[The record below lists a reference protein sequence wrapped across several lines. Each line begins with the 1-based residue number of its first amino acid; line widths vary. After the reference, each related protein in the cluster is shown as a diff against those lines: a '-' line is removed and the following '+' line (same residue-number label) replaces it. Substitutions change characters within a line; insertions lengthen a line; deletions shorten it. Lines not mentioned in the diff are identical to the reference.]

1 MRRLLTPD
9 HPSVVLDARL
19 ALDPQV
25 ALRPEPFGALAYH
38 YGNRK
43 LTFLKHPD
51 VVRVVR
57 ALDGERTLA
66 DTLAACDIDEAR
78 WPSFERALTA
88 LTESEMLHEHQVA
101 PG

>member
-1 MRRLLTPD
+1 MNADTTSNALLDRRL
-9 HPSVVLDARL
+9 VLH
-19 ALDPQV
+19 PQV

-43 LTFLKHPD
+43 LIFLKHPD
-51 VVRVVR
+51 VVRVVQ
-57 ALDGERTLA
+57 ALADHDTIA
-66 DTLAACDIDEAR
+66 DTLLACDIDPSR

-88 LTESEMLHEHQVA
+88 LTESEMLHERHQDA